1 MLIKDYYKILEI
13 SPTASTQDI
22 RKSFRRLALQ
32 YHPDKN
38 GGSHLAEAQFREIQ
52 EAYEV
57 LSDSQQRAEYN
68 YKRWFNRSINHDFTN
83 RPLTPA
89 AMLQES
95 RVIQNYVRSMS
106 IFQVDYDALSHHIRQ
121 LITPANIGILHE
133 YNDVAT
139 NKAIVTTLLQSTDP
153 LPSTH
158 LLPVTDLLL
167 KLAGNDHELVNQ
179 IHQSVKDRKQRETW
193 DRYKWLVMVVV
204 TSIICWFLYWY
215 GK

>member
-13 SPTASTQDI
+13 PPTASTQDI

-68 YKRWFNRSINHDFTN
+68 YKRWFNRSINHGFTN

-95 RVIQNYVRSMS
+95 RVILNYVRSMS
-106 IFQVDYDALSHHIRQ
+106 IFQVDYDALSRHIRQ

-139 NKAIVTTLLQSTDP
+139 NKAIVITLLQSTDP
-153 LPSTH
+153 LPATH

-167 KLAGNDHELVNQ
+167 KLAGNDYELVNQ
-179 IHQSVKDRKQRETW
+179 IHQSVKDRKQREIW
-193 DRYKWLVMVVV
+193 DRYKWIVMVVV
-204 TSIICWFLYWY
+204 TGIICWFLYWY